1 MRRVDTSRPL
11 KKGSAFASTRRY
23 LLIVIRADGGASSK
37 IDFDGITGRPCA
49 LTLTRGSKG
58 PTKMPLPADQNLYP
72 TDMTQRWP
80 PWGWF
85 WPLMVSSAPAA
96 QRGHQTTAK
105 LSGDRDRPP
114 RHEHDD
120 QDRV

>member
-1 MRRVDTSRPL
+1 VCAHANARKQRR
-11 KKGSAFASTRRY
+11 
-23 LLIVIRADGGASSK
+23 
-37 IDFDGITGRPCA
+37 
-49 LTLTRGSKG
+49 

-96 QRGHQTTAK
+96 QPGHQTTAK

-114 RHEHDD
+114 RHEHDN